1 MVTRFWR
8 ARRLVVLLLAL
19 VGTGLGLRL
28 SGVTQAPPPRALIPA
43 PLPTVTP
50 TAPPVLI
57 AVLPPTRVPAIPPPA
72 YARAP
77 HPTPWMRP
85 TAAPFMSPTP
95 RPTPRPTPWTL
106 PELIEQADVIAL
118 IQPGPLIGNATGFGG
133 WVQRLTVETWLKRPP
148 VLTTTLLTLWWG
160 PIEEYSQ
167 APQNFRSPA
176 PVIVFLAQGWY
187 LSESYGNAY
196 SLHGAYPVRADGTIE
211 AQNPAYD
218 GWPVAKVEAAIRAV
232 VSPGPAATPP
242 HSLDPHTIFGQT
254 YSRVPHDPISTGRAP
269 KVQQKYPIKI
279 DLRGAIPTQ
288 RLCC

>member
-19 VGTGLGLRL
+19 VGTGMGLRL
-28 SGVTQAPPPRALIPA
+28 SGVTEAPPCALIPA
-43 PLPTVTP
+43 ALPTVMP

-57 AVLPPTRVPAIPPPA
+57 AVLPPTRVPAVPPPA

-85 TAAPFMSPTP
+85 TAAPFMLPTP

-106 PELIEQADVIAL
+106 PELIQQADVIAL

-133 WVQRLTVETWLKRPP
+133 WVQRLTVETWLKRPT

-176 PVIVFLAQGWY
+176 PVIVFLAQGGY
-187 LSESYGNAY
+187 LSESYGYAY
-196 SLHGAYPVRADGTIE
+196 DLQEGYSVRADGAIE
-211 AQNPAYD
+211 AKNPAYD

-232 VSPGPAATPP
+232 VSSGPAATPP
-242 HSLDPHTIFGQT
+242 IPL
-254 YSRVPHDPISTGRAP
+254 
-269 KVQQKYPIKI
+269 
-279 DLRGAIPTQ
+279 IPTPFPGI
-288 RLCC
+288 LIAEFLMFKGGDWDLH